1 MLALVSE
8 FLNQVLFTCNS
19 YIFTKV
25 DRRNN
30 SWRLEHQ
37 LMLPSSAWL
46 LTPNCRTQVLKQVHA
61 LFCKRSCTN
70 YVIFCMLASHSWS
83 NLGEWCWLASLTLTP
98 SGIQFSWT
106 YIDQWSCSFPYR
118 IWWHRHHVKGYI
130 RQRSWKFELCRTTPR
145 HSVTRRLPGTANY
158 HHYISGSDFSE
169 YNSVPCTSWTSP
181 SKTDGAVVIRIQ
193 NPRVQ

>member
-106 YIDQWSCSFPYR
+106 YIDQWSCSFSIQDLMTQPSR
-118 IWWHRHHVKGYI
+118 ERLHQAEKLKIWTM
-130 RQRSWKFELCRTTPR
+130 S
-145 HSVTRRLPGTANY
+145 N
-158 HHYISGSDFSE
+158 
-169 YNSVPCTSWTSP
+169 N
-181 SKTDGAVVIRIQ
+181 SKTLSNKKIAR
-193 NPRVQ
+193 NC